1 MPTLFALLSLLL
13 AAHLC
18 AASNATDHTTSNA
31 STSSA
36 PYSEFLSCCPN
47 FTKAAAVCLDSG
59 FNTSAPYAI
68 HSQFSFVKR
77 GDLGQCS
84 NLSALN
90 QPQSAHL
97 GAANASAANA
107 SAAAACSPVLKNL
120 QCSNSSIMN
129 EVCVPVNQS
138 GAYWTCNESPALN
151 FFNLSKCIEAFQQNN
166 ISTTSSPNSAE
177 KSLSAFFSNSFS
189 QVAGL
194 EQSGSNA
201 LNISWISF
209 LVASVLLAFF
219 SRSRVCP
226 DKSER
231 RVLRVLIAVNIF
243 AMVAYLV
250 MSAGEGRVKIYRVQI
265 NEQSTTF
272 SMLLVTQPQQ
282 HQWCAAAPPQLQPLP
297 CTLSKLSHFSSAG
310 MPATCCGSSPHPACF
325 TPFGSWAAA

>member
-1 MPTLFALLSLLL
+1 
-13 AAHLC
+13 
-18 AASNATDHTTSNA
+18 
-31 STSSA
+31 
-36 PYSEFLSCCPN
+36 
-47 FTKAAAVCLDSG
+47 
-59 FNTSAPYAI
+59 
-68 HSQFSFVKR
+68 
-77 GDLGQCS
+77 
-84 NLSALN
+84 
-90 QPQSAHL
+90 
-97 GAANASAANA
+97 
-107 SAAAACSPVLKNL
+107 
-120 QCSNSSIMN
+120 
-129 EVCVPVNQS
+129 VCVPVNQS

-272 SMLLVTQPQQ
+272 SMQLVTQPQQ